1 MKNLVI
7 NAGSSSL
14 KFQVFDNDDSI
25 LSGMV
30 EEIGTD
36 RAKFK
41 FKFNREKTE
50 EVLKIENHKE
60 AFLKVLNLLKEK
72 NLSEEIEF
80 VSHRIVHGGE
90 KFNSTVLITEEVFE
104 DLENL
109 MDLAPLHNPSNLEG
123 VKVARELLP
132 SAKHFGVFDTAY
144 HSTIPERAHLYPV
157 PYSWYTKHGVRK
169 YGFHGSSHKYVI
181 SQAIKLLDKKNSKI
195 ISCHLGNGASVCAAI
210 DGKSMNTSMGL
221 TPLEGLMMGTRS
233 GSIDPAIIKFIS
245 EKENLSIK
253 EIDNILNKKSG
264 ILGVSELSSDMREIE
279 TGLKE
284 NNEGAKRAFDLFCH
298 RVVQTIGS
306 YITELNGVDAI
317 VFTGG
322 IGEKGFLV
330 RTRVAEHLGFLGVK
344 LDEKKNLKNELE
356 ITSKESPVKIFVIP
370 TNEELQMTLDSR
382 ELLEKINL

>member
-41 FKFNREKTE
+41 FKLDGEKTE

-60 AFLKVLNLLKEK
+60 AFLKVLNLLQEK

-109 MDLAPLHNPSNLEG
+109 MDLAPLHNPPNLEG

-181 SQAIKLLDKKNSKI
+181 SQAIKLLAKKNSKI
-195 ISCHLGNGASVCAAI
+195 ISCHLGNGASICAAI

-279 TGLKE
+279 SGLKE
-284 NNEGAKRAFDLFCH
+284 NNVGAIRAFDLFCH

-344 LDEKKNLKNELE
+344 LDEEKNLKNELE

-382 ELLEKINL
+382 ELLEKLD